1 MKLFDRLIK
10 KQEEKEA
17 AESSRNK
24 SDIREL
30 EIYSDMRVVVETPEE
45 KLLFIA
51 KLQNPQGSTAQLYQY
66 SDGEIF
72 RDTGMEDYEEKGS
85 VSVKLRGYN
94 NRRRKAVFMEGV
106 ITPQAK
112 HIWQVTD
119 LTITKVENERSFS
132 RLSTDIDGMITLYG
146 ETEANPC
153 RLLDISAGGVS
164 IGSQCRYHKGDKFL
178 LSTKL
183 LECGSPFTV
192 YCEVLRVIEK
202 GESVFE
208 YGCEFVELTEV
219 EQERIAQSMAQL
231 RQSK

>member
-72 RDTGMEDYEEKGS
+72 RDTGTEGFEEKGDL
-85 VSVKLRGYN
+85 SVKLRGYN

-119 LTITKVENERSFS
+119 LIITKGENERSFS

-146 ETEANPC
+146 ETEAKPC
-153 RLLDISAGGVS
+153 RLLDISAGGGR
-164 IGSQCRYHKGDKFL
+164 IGFPYRDHKRDKFFM
-178 LSTKL
+178 SPKL
-183 LECGSPFTV
+183 L
-192 YCEVLRVIEK
+192 
-202 GESVFE
+202 
-208 YGCEFVELTEV
+208 
-219 EQERIAQSMAQL
+219 
-231 RQSK
+231 